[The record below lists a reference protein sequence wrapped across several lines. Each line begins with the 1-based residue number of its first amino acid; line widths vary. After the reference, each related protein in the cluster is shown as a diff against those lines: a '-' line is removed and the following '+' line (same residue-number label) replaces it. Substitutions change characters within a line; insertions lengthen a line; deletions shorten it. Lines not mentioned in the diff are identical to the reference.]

1 MELSCMYP
9 SRYVSNASMFYAAFL
24 AGVPASGLCN
34 PLDVI
39 KTRVQALAKPGTV
52 GYNGVLNT
60 ARTIWHEEGFQA
72 FWRGTT
78 GK

>member
-1 MELSCMYP
+1 
-9 SRYVSNASMFYAAFL
+9 MFWAAFL

-39 KTRVQALAKPGTV
+39 KTRVQAPAKPGV
-52 GYNGVLNT
+52 SAYRGAYD
-60 ARTIWHEEGFQA
+60 AMHKIWQREGFPP

-78 GK
+78 GEIARCWMQVFYSYLY